1 MYIVIDNKKIDL
13 VYAKTFFKRLKGF
26 MFTKNINYSLCFPKC
41 NSVHTFFMRENINI
55 IMTDKDDNILLIEK
69 NVSKNKVVS
78 CKNAYYTYELPNYVK
93 IDYNIG
99 DKLKTEE

>member
-1 MYIVIDNKKIDL
+1 MYIIIDNKKINL

-55 IMTDKDDNILLIEK
+55 IMTDKDNNILLIK
-69 NVSKNKVVS
+69 RNISKNKVVS
-78 CKNAYYTYELPNYVK
+78 CKDAYFTYELPNDIE

-99 DKLKTEE
+99 DKIKIEE